1 MNRNSNEFI
10 FMSTTKATT
19 CYYPTRETIR
29 EIHLCYSFKLKS
41 RKKRNKTVKCEQQDI
56 HFSTTHHL
64 LEVYHQLKVLKL
76 FENTEHYRLEVA
88 L

>member
-41 RKKRNKTVKCEQQDI
+41 RKKRNKTVKPEQQDI
-56 HFSTTHHL
+56 HFTTARHL
-64 LEVYHQLKVLKL
+64 LEFYHHLTVLKL
-76 FENTEHYRLEVA
+76 FENKENYRLEVA